1 MHLSTLAKLFEQRPD
16 IKQQCLDELS
26 TGPGDIVAHWW
37 RVGTKLASLPK
48 YNNIITLTFMF
59 QVEKQGQ
66 DTATR
71 ATVFLNRIVDEG
83 IMAMDFADSLR
94 RANLADLALKVEG
107 K

>member
-1 MHLSTLAKLFEQRPD
+1 MCTSTLGKLFEQRPD

-26 TGPGDIVAHWW
+26 TGPGDVLAKWW
-37 RVGTKLASLPK
+37 RVGTKLACLPK
-48 YNNIITLTFMF
+48 YNMIITLSFMF

-71 ATVFLNRIVDEG
+71 ATVFLGRLVDEG
-83 IMAMDFADSLR
+83 IMAADFVEALR
-94 RANLADLALKVEG
+94 MVNLTDLALKIEG